1 MNELAVIIEYLLLSR
16 EELTVPTLGTFRAV
30 HTPAR
35 WMASEDTFLPPVC
48 TVHFDATRNEDPQ
61 DIFNNSLAELYQIT
75 KDEAKKRCSE
85 MVDEFHKALITD
97 GSVDF
102 GTIGIFTIE
111 DDAVISLA
119 PCEYGIVT
127 PAYYALDT
135 LCMAQIEGMPSHPD
149 IQAEQNVL
157 LTPDPV
163 DNNEQTSLSQEKE
176 EMSII
181 ITDNQDT
188 STSRQDEHVTVS
200 VKRSYISY
208 ALTIAAAILLFLIIR
223 PTTIHEN
230 ATRGSQ
236 AALQSFLQPNMIE
249 EEDHAETYYYE
260 ENEVE
265 DEMNTDSPLT
275 DFTEEMMNE
284 GFDIASLPEEMIEP
298 VKPAEKAESIK
309 PEEKVET
316 VKPAEKVAP
325 AKVSTAVTPHS
336 YAIVL
341 ASAISEKN
349 ANIYIEQLSKRNI
362 KASIYSKG
370 KMRRVIIDGFAT
382 DEAAHKQLRTLQT
395 QNTDMSAAWVLEI
408 K

>member
-135 LCMAQIEGMPSHPD
+135 LCMAQIEDMPSHPD
-149 IQAEQNVL
+149 IQVEQNVL
-157 LTPDPV
+157 LTPDSV
-163 DNNEQTSLSQEKE
+163 DNSLHA
-176 EMSII
+176 
-181 ITDNQDT
+181 D
-188 STSRQDEHVTVS
+188 VS

-325 AKVSTAVTPHS
+325 AKVSTAATPHS

-349 ANIYIEQLSKRNI
+349 ANNYIEQLSKRNI

-370 KMRRVIIDGFAT
+370 KMRRVIIKGFAT
-382 DEAAHKQLRTLQT
+382 DETAHKQLRTLQSE
-395 QNTDMSAAWVLEI
+395 NTDMGAAWVLEI